1 MATGGSKRKKP
12 DIDGSPDKS
21 EQMLSKALDVCGKC
35 NKKCT
40 ARGEF
45 IQCDLCGNWAHA
57 NCENIMH
64 DQYKTIKTLSSLYNL
79 VYYCNTHDC
88 NSRIKNIVSE
98 WIQTRHS
105 SQIEEVVVDL
115 TKQYLSSEHGAL
127 QKAVSDLSS
136 RIDKLQAQE
145 LELSSQIKT
154 TSKALVTHTDRSKSQ
169 NVSRK
174 SNVVVYGVEE
184 CSPKTPKSVR
194 LQSDSNAV
202 SKVFSSTDVHIEPNQ
217 VVDCFWL
224 GKFKSNQSRSRPILV
239 KLQCTIDATTILANR
254 TSLSSPI
261 FIKPDMSPAEQK
273 IESILLKERWL
284 LIEGGFDHKS
294 IKISSVNHSIY
305 VNNQVFGRVV
315 NSQFQRT
322 NNYHPNP
329 PPPANHMD
337 DTTLAAS
344 SQPSESHDHEPSFT
358 SSSVAENNS
367 NGLATFYYINA
378 RSIVNKLQQFQ
389 SLVYTNSYDFI
400 GITETWLSN
409 KIYNNEILPSG
420 YVVFCK
426 DCLTRGGGVML
437 AVRSGIPCQLIDS
450 PSELEIVYVLS

>member
-1 MATGGSKRKKP
+1 M
-12 DIDGSPDKS
+12 
-21 EQMLSKALDVCGKC
+21 
-35 NKKCT
+35 
-40 ARGEF
+40 
-45 IQCDLCGNWAHA
+45 
-57 NCENIMH
+57 
-64 DQYKTIKTLSSLYNL
+64 
-79 VYYCNTHDC
+79 
-88 NSRIKNIVSE
+88 SE

-184 CSPKTPKSVR
+184 CPPKTPKSMR

-202 SKVFSSTDVHIEPNQ
+202 SKVFSSIDVHIEPNQ
-217 VVDCFWL
+217 VVDCFRL
-224 GKFKSNQSRSRPILV
+224 GKFKSNQSRLKPILV
-239 KLQCTIDATTILANR
+239 KLQCTIDATTILVNR

-273 IESILLKERWL
+273 TESILLKERWL
-284 LIEGGFDHKS
+284 LIEGGFDCKS
-294 IKISSVNHSIY
+294 VKISSVNHSIY

-315 NSQFQRT
+315 NSQFQCT

-337 DTTLAAS
+337 VTTLAAS
-344 SQPSESHDHEPSFT
+344 SHSSENHDHEPSFT

-367 NGLATFYYINA
+367 N
-378 RSIVNKLQQFQ
+378 
-389 SLVYTNSYDFI
+389 
-400 GITETWLSN
+400 
-409 KIYNNEILPSG
+409 
-420 YVVFCK
+420 
-426 DCLTRGGGVML
+426 
-437 AVRSGIPCQLIDS
+437 
-450 PSELEIVYVLS
+450 

>member
-1 MATGGSKRKKP
+1 M
-12 DIDGSPDKS
+12 
-21 EQMLSKALDVCGKC
+21 
-35 NKKCT
+35 
-40 ARGEF
+40 
-45 IQCDLCGNWAHA
+45 
-57 NCENIMH
+57 
-64 DQYKTIKTLSSLYNL
+64 
-79 VYYCNTHDC
+79 
-88 NSRIKNIVSE
+88 SE

-184 CSPKTPKSVR
+184 CPPKTPKGVR

-202 SKVFSSTDVHIEPNQ
+202 SKVFSSIDVLIEPNQ
-217 VVDCFWL
+217 VVDCFGL

-239 KLQCTIDATTILANR
+239 KLQRTIDATTILANR
-254 TSLSSPI
+254 NSLSSPI
-261 FIKPDMSPAEQK
+261 FNKQDMSPAEQK

-284 LIEGGFDHKS
+284 LIEGGFNHKS

-322 NNYHPNP
+322 NNYHPILRHLLTIWMTP
-329 PPPANHMD
+329 PWLPPLTHQKVMIM
-337 DTTLAAS
+337 S
-344 SQPSESHDHEPSFT
+344 RH
-358 SSSVAENNS
+358 
-367 NGLATFYYINA
+367 
-378 RSIVNKLQQFQ
+378 
-389 SLVYTNSYDFI
+389 
-400 GITETWLSN
+400 LSR
-409 KIYNNEILPSG
+409 L
-420 YVVFCK
+420 
-426 DCLTRGGGVML
+426 L
-437 AVRSGIPCQLIDS
+437 
-450 PSELEIVYVLS
+450 